1 MRMNKSNE
9 KGISKV
15 TLILCTIGMILVII
29 LIWSTINNNSK
40 KVGANANSSLE
51 NAQNQFAQGLADGSR
66 LNTSEKLM
74 KDKRIDGLEI
84 TNICLK
90 ELGGITTL
98 LTDVKNVTKS
108 EITEKIITIDILDK
122 SGNKITTAR
131 AVINNMA
138 PGETIELNASVT
150 ADVSNA
156 YDFKVNV

>member
-1 MRMNKSNE
+1 MNKSNE

-40 KVGANANSSLE
+40 KVGTNANSSLE
-51 NAQNQFAQGLADGSR
+51 NTQNQFAQGLADGSR

-98 LTDVKNVTKS
+98 LADVKNVTKS

-131 AVINNMA
+131 TVINNIA
-138 PGETIELNASVT
+138 SGETKELNASITV
-150 ADVSNA
+150 DVSNA